1 MHLYIYNKKPWEFN
15 VVCKLKAMKKDVWR
29 RLHYLEIDDHE
40 LEILHHISRYGPIWI
55 KICMC
60 TCITYRY
67 GIHSNPLPVQKSA
80 ANFWRDSSTSVTS
93 SICSSCGT
101 SASRLRTNS
110 PAFCLS
116 CSSILLPSLL
126 YCFLICSLILGG
138 LFEWSPLAELSWS
151 CGPFSWTS
159 SLSWRKTSVFWW
171 FVSSSSFISWQLDDT
186 LPEREKPTNHKTYEV
201 EHYYKE
207 RTKNRLIE
215 IVTITRSLN
224 IVLQQLFTCIW
235 DSPINGV
242 FFCFW
247 DCTDKVQ

>member
-1 MHLYIYNKKPWEFN
+1 MYQN
-15 VVCKLKAMKKDVWR
+15 M
-29 RLHYLEIDDHE
+29 
-40 LEILHHISRYGPIWI
+40 SS
-55 KICMC
+55 
-60 TCITYRY
+60 TCITYWNC
-67 GIHSNPLPVQKSA
+67 IHSKPLPVQKSA
-80 ANFWRDSSTSVTS
+80 ANFWRASSTSVTS
-93 SICSSCGT
+93 SICPSCGT
-101 SASRLRTNS
+101 NDSRLRTNS

-207 RTKNRLIE
+207 RTSNRYNHNLKYCSTTAFLLAYETALSMVFFSVSEIVLIKYSRSCLLFLPVSGYSLIE
-215 IVTITRSLN
+215 VFSWF
-224 IVLQQLFTCIW
+224 VL
-235 DSPINGV
+235 
-242 FFCFW
+242 
-247 DCTDKVQ
+247 

>member
-1 MHLYIYNKKPWEFN
+1 MYQN
-15 VVCKLKAMKKDVWR
+15 M
-29 RLHYLEIDDHE
+29 
-40 LEILHHISRYGPIWI
+40 SST
-55 KICMC
+55 C
-60 TCITYRY
+60 TCITYWNR
-67 GIHSNPLPVQKSA
+67 IHSNPLPVQKSA
-80 ANFWRDSSTSVTS
+80 ANFWRASSTSVTS
-93 SICSSCGT
+93 SICPSCGT
-101 SASRLRTNS
+101 NDSRLLTNS

-151 CGPFSWTS
+151 CGPFSWIS
-159 SLSWRKTSVFWW
+159 SLLWRKTSVFWW

-186 LPEREKPTNHKTYEV
+186 LPEQEKPTNHKTYEV

-207 RTKNRLIE
+207 RTKNRLIV
-215 IVTITRSLN
+215 IGTITRSLI

-235 DSPINGV
+235 DSPIDVV

-247 DCTDKVQ
+247 DCTDKYILL